1 MLSPYRVLDLGD
13 ERGAVCGWMLGE
25 LGADVICIEAPGG
38 SSARRRG
45 PFADDMPGPE
55 RSLFWWAYARNKRS
69 VTLDLN
75 SPEDCETLRRLAAS
89 ADVLVESRAP
99 GELARRG
106 LGYTQLAE
114 RNPGLVYVSITPFGQ
129 NGPKAAWAGTDLTVL
144 AAGGPLWLYGDD
156 DRAPVRVVVPQAF
169 HHAAAEGAAAA
180 LVALYERHRS
190 GLGQHVDVSAQQAV
204 TIATQSDVVA
214 AAVGEPGATRF
225 AGGGKL
231 GPLSL
236 RLVFPAKDGHVSIT
250 YVFGSAIGPATSRLM
265 RCVHDDGFCDLA
277 MRDKD
282 WIGFTELL
290 MTGAETLDTFERA
303 KECVAEWTASKT
315 KAELLELAMERDVL
329 IAPVSTARDVVE
341 SSQLRAR
348 RYFQPLERPDGAGQ
362 TTQLGPFA
370 RFSAVQP
377 RLPRRAPHVGEHT
390 AEVLGELDS
399 RPAVPTSSDPAPHGD
414 LPLSGLK
421 VLDFMWAI
429 AGPMATRMLA
439 DYGATVVRVE
449 TTSRVDPCRTM
460 RPYVGGQAGNE
471 NAALFHGCNASKRM
485 ITLDLAKPEARDTVL
500 DLVRWADVVCEAF
513 TPGTMKK
520 LGFDYESLVAVNPS
534 VIMLSTCLMGQ
545 TGPLATYA
553 GYGNLAAAVAGFYEL
568 AGWQDRD
575 PAGPFG
581 AYTDYI
587 VPKFNASSILAALEY
602 RRRTG
607 KGQYIDLS
615 QAETALHF
623 LAPAVLDVLVNDH
636 VPTRNGN
643 RDDLFAPHGCYPIA
657 GDDAWIALAVEDDE
671 GWRALCAELDR
682 ADLADD
688 ARFATAA
695 SRVEHAEALD
705 EIVTELVT
713 GRDGGELEAALQ
725 ARGIAA
731 HVVLDSAGTLA
742 DPQLVARGH
751 FVTLESDGQRT
762 VVEDTRSRLSRTPAQ
777 VHGGPPTLGRDNQ
790 EVLAELLGYDEER
803 ITGLVIAGVLD

>member
-13 ERGAVCGWMLGE
+13 ERGAICGWMLGE
-25 LGADVICIEAPGG
+25 LGADVICIEEPGG

-45 PFADDMPGPE
+45 PFADEVANPE

-69 VTLDLN
+69 VTLDVD
-75 SPEDCETLRRLAAS
+75 SPEDCETLRRLAAT

-99 GELARRG
+99 GEMARRG
-106 LGYTQLAE
+106 LGYAQLAK
-114 RNPGLVYVSITPFGQ
+114 RNPGLIYVSITPFGQ
-129 NGPKAAWAGTDLTVL
+129 DGPKAGWAGTDLTVL

-156 DRAPVRVVVPQAF
+156 DRAPVRVSVPQAF

-180 LVALYERHRS
+180 LVALHERHRS

-204 TIATQSDVVA
+204 TIATQSDIVA
-214 AAVGEPGATRF
+214 AAVGEPPASRF

-231 GPLSL
+231 GPLSI

-265 RCVHDDGFCDLA
+265 RCVHADGFCDDAL
-277 MRDKD
+277 RDKD

-315 KAELLELAMERDVL
+315 KVELLKLALDRNLL

-341 SSQLRAR
+341 SSQLAAR

-370 RFSAVQP
+370 RFSKVPP
-377 RLPRRAPHVGEHT
+377 RAPRRAPRVGEHT
-390 AEVLGELDS
+390 AEVLEELTS
-399 RPAVPTSSDPAPHGD
+399 RSVAPTSPGPATDED

-449 TTSRVDPCRTM
+449 TSARVDACRTM

-520 LGFDYESLVAVNPS
+520 LGFDYESLEAVNPS
-534 VIMLSTCLMGQ
+534 MIMLSTCLMGQ

-553 GYGNLAAAVAGFYEL
+553 GYGNLAAAVTGFFEL
-568 AGWQDRD
+568 AGWPDRD

-587 VPKFNASSILAALEY
+587 VPKFNASAILAALEY

-607 KGQYIDLS
+607 KGQHIDLS

-623 LAPAVLDVLVNDH
+623 LAPAVLDVLVNDR

-643 RDDLFAPHGCYPIA
+643 RDDLLAPHGCYPIA
-657 GDDAWIALAVEDDE
+657 GDDAWIAIAVEDDA
-671 GWRALCAELDR
+671 GWRALCEELNR
-682 ADLADD
+682 PDLAHA
-688 ARFATAA
+688 ARFAAAA
-695 SRVEHAEALD
+695 SRVEHAAALD
-705 EIVTELVT
+705 TIVTELVS
-713 GRDGGELEAALQ
+713 GRDGAELEAALQ

-731 HVVLDSAGTLA
+731 HVVLDSTGAVA

-751 FVTLESDGQRT
+751 FVPLEGDGQRT
-762 VVEDTRSRLSRTPAQ
+762 VVEGTRSRLSRTPAR
-777 VHGGPPTLGRDNQ
+777 VRWGPPTLGRDNQ
-790 EVLAELLGYDEER
+790 KVLTELLGYDEER
-803 ITGLVIAGVLD
+803 ITELVIAGALD

>member
-1 MLSPYRVLDLGD
+1 
-13 ERGAVCGWMLGE
+13 
-25 LGADVICIEAPGG
+25 
-38 SSARRRG
+38 
-45 PFADDMPGPE
+45 
-55 RSLFWWAYARNKRS
+55 
-69 VTLDLN
+69 
-75 SPEDCETLRRLAAS
+75 
-89 ADVLVESRAP
+89 
-99 GELARRG
+99 
-106 LGYTQLAE
+106 
-114 RNPGLVYVSITPFGQ
+114 
-129 NGPKAAWAGTDLTVL
+129 
-144 AAGGPLWLYGDD
+144 
-156 DRAPVRVVVPQAF
+156 
-169 HHAAAEGAAAA
+169 
-180 LVALYERHRS
+180 
-190 GLGQHVDVSAQQAV
+190 
-204 TIATQSDVVA
+204 
-214 AAVGEPGATRF
+214 
-225 AGGGKL
+225 
-231 GPLSL
+231 
-236 RLVFPAKDGHVSIT
+236 
-250 YVFGSAIGPATSRLM
+250 
-265 RCVHDDGFCDLA
+265 
-277 MRDKD
+277 
-282 WIGFTELL
+282 
-290 MTGAETLDTFERA
+290 
-303 KECVAEWTASKT
+303 
-315 KAELLELAMERDVL
+315 
-329 IAPVSTARDVVE
+329 
-341 SSQLRAR
+341 
-348 RYFQPLERPDGAGQ
+348 
-362 TTQLGPFA
+362 
-370 RFSAVQP
+370 
-377 RLPRRAPHVGEHT
+377 
-390 AEVLGELDS
+390 
-399 RPAVPTSSDPAPHGD
+399 
-414 LPLSGLK
+414 
-421 VLDFMWAI
+421 
-429 AGPMATRMLA
+429 
-439 DYGATVVRVE
+439 
-449 TTSRVDPCRTM
+449 
-460 RPYVGGQAGNE
+460 
-471 NAALFHGCNASKRM
+471 M